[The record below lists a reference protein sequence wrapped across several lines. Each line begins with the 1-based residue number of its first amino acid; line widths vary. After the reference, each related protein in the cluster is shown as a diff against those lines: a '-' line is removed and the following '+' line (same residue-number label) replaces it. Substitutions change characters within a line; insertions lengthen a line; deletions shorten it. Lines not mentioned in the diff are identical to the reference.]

1 MLRARAFFVPLTR
14 TLSTLPSLVGTVRFG
29 HAHLFVCTGK
39 DSWDSDI
46 KKENAFINSLAHS
59 AAESKFKLTACDAP
73 NTSLR
78 EDEHSLMIFPHHLSL
93 SSLKISDIPKVITL
107 VNRFAP
113 VFGEPSSG
121 NRNQPNHFKD
131 LQYSSSKTLEEVI
144 PICGFDHENQIK
156 YLDPDPSGKELKRF
170 FVCTHMNRDK
180 KCGIQ
185 GPQLVTELKKLGAT
199 HVYQVSHIGG
209 HRFAGNVIV
218 YPPGD
223 WYGYLT
229 PQILFE
235 FYRDVQQD
243 KIPKQYW
250 RGRLGLTEAEQKDFH
265 SKLPKDEFINLS
277 IVDKMGDE
285 QKVQGRVNY
294 RLLTAGLENK
304 IAIGGNCGGNMECG
318 SCHVILQEDFAH
330 LLPKPSVSE
339 QDVLD
344 TFGNQLTENS
354 RLACQITLKKEL
366 DNMSVT
372 IPTM

>member
-1 MLRARAFFVPLTR
+1 MSF
-14 TLSTLPSLVGTVRFG
+14 
-29 HAHLFVCTGK
+29 
-39 DSWDSDI
+39 
-46 KKENAFINSLAHS
+46 
-59 AAESKFKLTACDAP
+59 
-73 NTSLR
+73 
-78 EDEHSLMIFPHHLSL
+78 
-93 SSLKISDIPKVITL
+93 
-107 VNRFAP
+107 
-113 VFGEPSSG
+113 
-121 NRNQPNHFKD
+121 
-131 LQYSSSKTLEEVI
+131 
-144 PICGFDHENQIK
+144 
-156 YLDPDPSGKELKRF
+156 
-170 FVCTHMNRDK
+170 
-180 KCGIQ
+180 
-185 GPQLVTELKKLGAT
+185 
-199 HVYQVSHIGG
+199 
-209 HRFAGNVIV
+209 